1 MQTNNAPLAFLP
13 FGSFSAICYLS
24 DENLFAME
32 REEDSV

>member
-13 FGSFSAICYLS
+13 FDSFSTICYLS
-24 DENLFAME
+24 DENLFVME